1 MRLLCEALQRLVFR
15 RKVERRENA
24 SFYKTIM
31 RFGIERL
38 RVPDDFEVVWL
49 PKGG

>member
-15 RKVERRENA
+15 RKVRAEGKRVVLQDL
-24 SFYKTIM
+24 M